1 MKRLLHKEL
10 RLTAAPV
17 TYYFLAFALMTLIPG
32 YPILVGGFL
41 SLSVFFTPSKQHGR
55 AVIFCTRRCC
65 PAKSVMWLLLNMRFV
80 F

>member
-32 YPILVGGFL
+32 
-41 SLSVFFTPSKQHGR
+41 SVFFTPSKQHGR

-65 PAKSVMWLLLNMRFV
+65 PAKSVMWLPLNMRFV